1 MVVSTQPI
9 YHVNNPSWLSTTRF
23 AGGIF
28 PTLGSYAGRG
38 SAARQTA
45 DFSADQIRVSRVSS
59 DQPAACS
66 RPAGC
71 LFG

>member
-9 YHVNNPSWLSTTRF
+9 YHVNNPTWLSTTRF

-28 PTLGSYAGRG
+28 PIHWDPTQ
-38 SAARQTA
+38 AAAQLLDRQQT
-45 DFSADQIRVSRVSS
+45 FQQIRVSRVSS

>member
-9 YHVNNPSWLSTTRF
+9 YHVNNPTWLSTTRF

-38 SAARQTA
+38 SQLLDRQQT
-45 DFSADQIRVSRVSS
+45 FQQIRVSRVSS

>member
-9 YHVNNPSWLSTTRF
+9 YHVNNPTWLSTTRF

-45 DFSADQIRVSRVSS
+45 DFSADQS
-59 DQPAACS
+59 Q
-66 RPAGC
+66 
-71 LFG
+71 